1 MNIINCILNKN
12 YKELKNKLEKN
23 DEDINALTSSGNT
36 FLILAITE
44 KFEEGAILLI
54 ERGINVSVLNK
65 NHDSSLSIAA
75 EYNAYNVAKL
85 IIKKDKNLIN
95 TPDSY
100 GNTPLWTAIIY
111 ACKKIDID
119 YRMIDLLIENGANI
133 NLPNKNNQTCL
144 YLIKRRER
152 LEIIEH
158 IKTKFP
164 NIIHKI

>member
-1 MNIINCILNKN
+1 MNIINCILRKK
-12 YKELKNKLEKN
+12 YEELKDKLEKN

-44 KFEEGAILLI
+44 KFEKGAILLI
-54 ERGINVSVLNK
+54 ERGINVSILNK

-75 EYNAYNVAKL
+75 EYNAYEVAKL
-85 IIKKDKNLIN
+85 IIKKDRNLVN

-111 ACKKIDID
+111 ACKKVDID
-119 YRMIDLLIENGANI
+119 YRMIDLLIENGADI
-133 NLPNKNNQTCL
+133 YLPNRNNQTCL
-144 YLIKRRER
+144 YLIKRRGR

-164 NIIHKI
+164 GIIHKD